1 MLEFASSC
9 SHMRDID
16 IRRELRREMTLQHG
30 RDPETL
36 VVEELGLCQG
46 LARVDLAV
54 INGSIHGYEI
64 KSEQDTLNRLPG
76 QTQTYNRVFDYVTVV
91 TSRKHADKIAKM
103 VPNWWGIS
111 IAVPAESGV
120 LLIKKRQ
127 AKKNRKTDSFALA
140 QLLWR
145 DEAIDALVSVGV
157 TGIKSKPRQ
166 LLWRRLSLD
175 IPQEELGRIIR
186 TRLKQRSTRWR
197 APSQLTSGDGLSQP
211 SAK

>member
-1 MLEFASSC
+1 
-9 SHMRDID
+9 MRDID

-30 RDPETL
+30 GDPETL
-36 VVEELGLCQG
+36 VIEELGLCQG
-46 LARVDLAV
+46 LARIDLAV

-64 KSEQDTLNRLPG
+64 KSEQDTLNRLPS

-91 TSRKHADKIAKM
+91 TSRKHAEKIAQM

-111 IAVPAESGV
+111 IAIPSESGV
-120 LLIKKRQ
+120 LLMKKRQ

-145 DEAIDALVSVGV
+145 DEAVDALVSVGV
-157 TGIKSKPRQ
+157 KGIRSKPRQ

-175 IPQEELGRIIR
+175 IPREELGRIVR
-186 TRLKQRSTRWR
+186 TRLKQRSASWR
-197 APSQLTSGDGLSQP
+197 AFSQLTSGDGLSQP
-211 SAK
+211 SAR